1 MTEALENSEYYVV
14 NLDGDVL
21 EILDSVKSISINGF
35 YLLPQAINYD
45 VLFRFVDVLA
55 EDLIVE

>member
-21 EILDSVKSISINGF
+21 EILDSVKSISINGL